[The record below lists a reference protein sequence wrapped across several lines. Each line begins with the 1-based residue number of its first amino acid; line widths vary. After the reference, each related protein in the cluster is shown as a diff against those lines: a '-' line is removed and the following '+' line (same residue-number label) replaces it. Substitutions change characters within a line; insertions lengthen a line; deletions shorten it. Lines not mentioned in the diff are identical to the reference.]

1 MIEVKNMSIHI
12 GHRQRLKER
21 FRAEGL
27 DHFGERH
34 VLELLLFYAIPQR
47 DTAPLAQELLDH
59 FGSLSQVLDASA
71 AELEKVKGV
80 GTNVSTLLT
89 LITQIGRYYLVQRTS
104 NITILNTTELCGQ
117 YLMQHFHGRRNETV
131 FVLCLDAKCKV
142 LCCKEVGEGSVNSAN
157 IPIRRIVEIALS
169 VNATTVILAHN
180 HPSGLAIPS
189 HEDILTTKRVAMAL
203 DTVEICL
210 ADHIVVADDDFVS
223 LAQSGQ
229 FNPGVSRVIL

>member
-1 MIEVKNMSIHI
+1 M
-12 GHRQRLKER
+12 
-21 FRAEGL
+21 
-27 DHFGERH
+27 
-34 VLELLLFYAIPQR
+34 
-47 DTAPLAQELLDH
+47 
-59 FGSLSQVLDASA
+59 
-71 AELEKVKGV
+71 
-80 GTNVSTLLT
+80 
-89 LITQIGRYYLVQRTS
+89 
-104 NITILNTTELCGQ
+104 
-117 YLMQHFHGRRNETV
+117 
-131 FVLCLDAKCKV
+131 
-142 LCCKEVGEGSVNSAN
+142 NSAN